1 MKACTHNGKK
11 NSCGDAIRT
20 IRMKQ
25 DITQEALATRL
36 QLYGMELT
44 QKVISR
50 IELQERTV
58 SDFELWA
65 MAKALEV
72 EITDLMKDLPVVEP
86 PETLKASGKKKRKK
100 MKAKNE
106 IAAH

>member
-20 IRMKQ
+20 IRMEQ

-36 QLYGMELT
+36 QLYGMELN

-65 MAKALEV
+65 IAKALEV
-72 EITDLMKDLPVVEP
+72 EIIDLMRDLPAFEQ
-86 PETLKASGKKKRKK
+86 PESSEAARKK
-100 MKAKNE
+100 SRKRNGKE
-106 IAAH
+106 RKK

>member
-1 MKACTHNGKK
+1 MRVYNYNGKK

-20 IRMKQ
+20 IRMEQ

-36 QLYGMELT
+36 QLYGMELN

-65 MAKALEV
+65 IAKALEV
-72 EITDLMKDLPVVEP
+72 EIIDLMRDLPAFEQ
-86 PETLKASGKKKRKK
+86 PESSEAARKK
-100 MKAKNE
+100 SRKRNGKE
-106 IAAH
+106 RKK

>member
-1 MKACTHNGKK
+1 MKVCTHNGKK

-36 QLYGMELT
+36 QLYGMELN

-86 PETLKASGKKKRKK
+86 AESVKASGKKKRKR
-100 MKAKNE
+100 NE
-106 IAAH
+106 SKK